1 MQAIPEHGSAAKIW
15 ATAVSNLSSE
25 ICDECSYTCTFPATP
40 QCQLSLVRWY
50 PWQAVWKSP
59 ALVLNDS
66 PFALQP
72 RQYNFKVLA

>member
-1 MQAIPEHGSAAKIW
+1 MQAIHEHGSAAEIW
-15 ATAVSNLSSE
+15 ATAVSNLPFE

-59 ALVLNDS
+59 EPVLSDY
-66 PFALQP
+66 PVALQP
-72 RQYNFKVLA
+72 RQFYFKVLA